1 MQEVSE
7 LDNPYNFNYYERGI
21 EFGISCYRNYRWM
34 PELTISMAM
43 TIIDYLRITRDQTI
57 LDFGCSKGFLVKAL
71 RILYRQAWGVDI
83 SPYAIENV
91 DSAVKDFC
99 SLPNQMKDVPDIFD
113 LCIAKDVF
121 EHINSTDLCFE
132 LEKLK
137 ARFLFAIIPL
147 GRNGKYTA
155 PLNDCDIT
163 HVLCH
168 DEDWW
173 IALFK
178 ENGWIPINFD
188 FKIPGIKDH
197 YYDNYP
203 EAHGFFYL
211 VNSRYR

>member
-1 MQEVSE
+1 
-7 LDNPYNFNYYERGI
+7 
-21 EFGISCYRNYRWM
+21 
-34 PELTISMAM
+34 MAM
-43 TIIDYLRITRDQTI
+43 TIIDYLQITRDQTI

-91 DSAVKDFC
+91 DSAVKEYCFLKEQKSPPYWRC
-99 SLPNQMKDVPDIFD
+99 GLKPGVFD

-121 EHINSTDLCFE
+121 EHINTTDLCFE
-132 LEKLK
+132 LEELK

-147 GRNGKYTA
+147 GRNGKYIA

-163 HVLCH
+163 HVLCN

-173 IALFK
+173 TALFK
-178 ENGWIPINFD
+178 ENGWDPITFT
-188 FKIPGIKDH
+188 FKLPGIKDH

-203 EAHGFFYL
+203 KAHGFFL
-211 VNSRYR
+211 LKNSRF